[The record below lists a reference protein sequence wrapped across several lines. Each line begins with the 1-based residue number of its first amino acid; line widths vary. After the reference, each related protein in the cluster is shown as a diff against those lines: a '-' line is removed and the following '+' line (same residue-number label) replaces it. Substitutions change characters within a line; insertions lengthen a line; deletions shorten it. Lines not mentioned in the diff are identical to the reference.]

1 MKTGLY
7 VVASQRSN
15 ALWYVPA
22 VIHFPFFN
30 MAEQTTF
37 NAFNFVIS
45 STCHL
50 LRKPLLL
57 LLSINEVC
65 RHQHVPGIIVDTIQ
79 QSDSGSPEVVR
90 TFSASYTSPGIDL
103 CVEKAH
109 VPSPRILALV
119 HAGPFPLE
127 MHRVFHENHI

>member
-1 MKTGLY
+1 
-7 VVASQRSN
+7 
-15 ALWYVPA
+15 
-22 VIHFPFFN
+22 

-45 STCHL
+45 STRHL

-65 RHQHVPGIIVDTIQ
+65 RHQHVPGVVVDTIQ
-79 QSDSGSPEVVR
+79 QSDSGGPEVVR

-127 MHRVFHENHI
+127 MVSPSPPKTMCSPLIPFFHFSC